1 MMASRVGSWMTAV
14 TGLVWVL
21 GAQADITFTQSIKL
35 DAGGGFAML
44 ASEGTSTTEITG
56 DKSRTETALEMKSQ
70 MMRMMAGDGRTGSIV
85 RLDQDLIWNLDFNQS
100 QYTEMTFE
108 ALRQQQA
115 QMMDAVSGQ
124 QGGALPVDAEGCEWG
139 EPQMSVEHPGDRDK
153 FAGLRA
159 EKHVLLLNQSC
170 TDPETQQTCDMTWM
184 LETWLADD
192 VPGEREA
199 VAFQRQ
205 FAEAMGVD
213 DLTGSINGMAQGL
226 VAMFG
231 DNWGELGAELVELDG
246 YPVRTVMQMGI
257 GGEQCTTESGE
268 PIATD
273 SVWADASTAAYNAG
287 LAQAQAEAG
296 YAVGSAIGESI
307 GDSIGGAIGGAAASA
322 AARELISGFG
332 GMFGRKKEPEP
343 EPEPEPTQGKSIP
356 EQITVFRIE
365 TELTSWADKPV
376 DAARFE
382 LPAGFSKVSYPQ

>member
-1 MMASRVGSWMTAV
+1 MMASRVGSWVTGV

-21 GAQADITFTQSIKL
+21 GAQADISFTQSIKV
-35 DAGGGFAML
+35 DAGGGLAML

-85 RLDQDLIWNLDFNQS
+85 RLDKDLIWNLDFNQS
-100 QYTEMTFE
+100 QYSEMTFE
-108 ALRQQQA
+108 ALREQQA

-139 EPQMSVEHPGDRDK
+139 EPQMSVEHPGERDK

-170 TDPETQQTCDMTWM
+170 TDPETQRTCDMTWM

-205 FAEAMGVD
+205 LAAAMGVD
-213 DLTGSINGMAQGL
+213 ELTGSIDGMAQGL

-231 DNWGELGAELVELDG
+231 DNWGELGAELAELDG

-332 GMFGRKKEPEP
+332 SMFGRKKAPEP
-343 EPEPEPTQGKSIP
+343 EPEPEPAKVNSIP

-365 TELTSWADKPV
+365 TELTAWAEKPI